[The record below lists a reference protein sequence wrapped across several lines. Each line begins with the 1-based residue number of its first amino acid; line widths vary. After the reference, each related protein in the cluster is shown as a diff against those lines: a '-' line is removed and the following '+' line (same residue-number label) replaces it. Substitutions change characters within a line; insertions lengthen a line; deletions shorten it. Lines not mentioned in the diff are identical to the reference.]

1 MILFVAFA
9 LAALSLP
16 LAGGSLSSLSRL
28 QLRAAWLVL
37 AALAVQIAIISLVPA
52 AAPPAVMAAAHL
64 ASYAM
69 AVAFLILNR
78 RVPGLVLTGAGGL
91 LNLAA
96 IGANGGVMPASPE
109 ALAAAGRA
117 GPGHFVNSGA
127 VHDAR
132 LAWLG
137 DVFAIPA
144 PLPLANVFSVGDVV
158 LIVGAAVMLH
168 RLCGSRLAG
177 PAAAG

>member
-1 MILFVAFA
+1 MIMLVGFA
-9 LAALSLP
+9 IAACTVP
-16 LAGGSLSSLSRL
+16 LAGGHLSRLSRL

-37 AALAVQIAIISLVPA
+37 GALALQVAIISLVPA
-52 AAPPAVMAAAHL
+52 AAPPAAMAVAHL
-64 ASYAM
+64 GSYAM

-78 RVPGLVLTGAGGL
+78 HVPGLVLTGVGGL

-96 IGANGGVMPASPE
+96 IGANDGVMPAAPD

-117 GPGHFVNSGA
+117 GPGHFVNSAA
-127 VHDAR
+127 VPDAR

-144 PLPLANVFSVGDVV
+144 PLPLANVFSLGDVV

-168 RLCGSRLAG
+168 RLCHSRLA
-177 PAAAG
+177 ASATTS